1 MANTDEKNTLNTIVI
16 SITTNYNNSKI
27 AFPNQKRTLLNIGK
41 DVEPQYSRALLPR
54 L

>member
-16 SITTNYNNSKI
+16 YITTNYNNNKI
-27 AFPNQKRTLLNIGK
+27 AFPNKKRALLNTGK
-41 DVEPQYSRALLPR
+41 DVELQYSRALLPR